1 MNESLRDDEKI
12 FGKYENIDDKHFDLL
27 SHVTI
32 IVKQTINASRME
44 YSIPSFERVI
54 TKIREVEAIER
65 RIALKNSK
73 YELHVKKWERLSS
86 IISTTS
92 ECDIP

>member
-1 MNESLRDDEKI
+1 
-12 FGKYENIDDKHFDLL
+12 
-27 SHVTI
+27 
-32 IVKQTINASRME
+32 ME